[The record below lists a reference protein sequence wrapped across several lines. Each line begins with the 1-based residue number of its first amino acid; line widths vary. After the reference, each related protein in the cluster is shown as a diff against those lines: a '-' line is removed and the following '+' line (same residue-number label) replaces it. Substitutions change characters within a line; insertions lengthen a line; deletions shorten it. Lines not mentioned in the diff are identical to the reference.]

1 MIIRHLHPAIHDA
14 MRNGKVM
21 FSQFKNGRDDASTSI
36 HCTVAPHIV
45 KDAFPELTDYTTRE
59 LRDIDMVEDVV
70 IRIGLGN
77 VTTTDPNFDMD
88 GARLLALD
96 VSRVGGV
103 RTAPFLV
110 ATRAVFGRGAKR
122 ETWEKNTVTFTGDGK

>member
-1 MIIRHLHPAIHDA
+1 MIIRHLHPAIHVA
-14 MRNGKVM
+14 MGNGKVF
-21 FSQFKNGRDDASTSI
+21 FSQFKNGRDDSSTSI

-45 KDAFPELTDYTTRE
+45 KDAFPELSDYSPRE
-59 LRDIDMVEDVV
+59 LRDSSIIDDVV

-77 VTTTDPNFDMD
+77 VSTTNPDFDMD

-110 ATRAVFGRGAKR
+110 ATRAVFGRGTKR
-122 ETWEKNTVTFTGDGK
+122 ETWEKHTVTFTGDGQ